1 MVSGRQPARVAIA
14 SAYPSVRAGLRAM
27 LAPLDAV
34 EVVADLIDGDLDPPD
49 HPDLLIIDVDSD
61 DPNAPAML
69 AASYPDAALVLLVE
83 DAVAGRQVAIGISHG
98 TAILTREA
106 GPDDLVAAVLGALRG
121 LVVLDPTVAPLSVAS
136 LVQPDPDDTLTDRER
151 QVLALVALG
160 LPNKAIA
167 VELGISEHTVKFHVA
182 AILGKLDAASRTE
195 AVTTAARR
203 GMLVL

>member
-1 MVSGRQPARVAIA
+1 MGSGRQPARVAIA
-14 SAYPSVRAGLRAM
+14 SVYPSVRAGLRAM

-49 HPDLLIIDVDSD
+49 HPDLLVVDVDSD
-61 DPNAPAML
+61 DPDAPARL
-69 AASYPDAALVLLVE
+69 AASYPDTALVLLVE
-83 DAVAGRQVAIGISHG
+83 DAVAGRQVAAGLSHG
-98 TAILTREA
+98 TAILAREA

-121 LVVLDPTVAPLSVAS
+121 LVVLDPAVAPLSVAAP
-136 LVQPDPDDTLTDRER
+136 LQPDSDDTLTDRER

-195 AVTTAARR
+195 AVIVAARR
-203 GMLVL
+203 GLLVL